1 MVCEDC
7 GSHIEGDRQVSVYA
21 LQEVWR
27 DAWDNDIGS
36 IRPRPITD
44 SAIKTAREDNPNK
57 LIVHFM
63 QPHHPFL
70 SAPYLDS
77 GSYIAEGDEYRKKQ
91 SRTIWEKLEDGE
103 VNEQVVQ
110 SEYKH
115 NLRTVLED
123 VELLLNNI
131 DSERAIITTDHGNA
145 LGEHGIYGHQGNF
158 PIDCLVEV
166 PWYETSAQD
175 ERSHI
180 PSDGMEH
187 KDTNS
192 IDSEQIKSRLSD
204 LGYL

>member
-1 MVCEDC
+1 
-7 GSHIEGDRQVSVYA
+7 
-21 LQEVWR
+21 
-27 DAWDNDIGS
+27 
-36 IRPRPITD
+36 
-44 SAIKTAREDNPNK
+44 
-57 LIVHFM
+57 
-63 QPHHPFL
+63 
-70 SAPYLDS
+70 LDS
-77 GSYIAEGDEYRKKQ
+77 GSYIEEGDEYRQKQ
-91 SRTIWEKLEDGE
+91 SRTIWEELEDGE

-131 DSERAIITTDHGNA
+131 DSERAVITTDHGNA